1 MNTLEWSLA
10 RIAELEKELA
20 KVVKELAKVVKEL
33 EQIREENKDLKAIL
47 EERVSAPRII
57 FRKTIHKSDD
67 EKKKPGRPEGHEGT
81 SRPMPEKIDE
91 IKDTKLEHNLCPD
104 CGHRA
109 KHFGFRKRIIEDI
122 IPAKIKVTEVHV
134 HQYYCRHCNKIVE
147 APVTDAFPNCR
158 LGLNTYL
165 LITFLKK
172 NGRLTC
178 NRITETLKT
187 IYNLDISEGE
197 ITMMMERVAFE
208 FKDKYRDLIKEL
220 QASPYSYTD
229 ETSWPVNG
237 INHYL
242 WGFISKG
249 LTIYHIDKTRS
260 QKVAKRFLGEDYRGV
275 VISDFYSGY
284 TSLPG
289 PKQKCLVHLFREL
302 KETAEKK
309 IEGTDFKKFRK
320 EVEAII
326 HEAINL
332 AGEEEDTIERTRMK
346 YLFEERIQKIIERK
360 WEDKDACR
368 LVKRLKTHKNA
379 LFTFLVYPNIKYHN
393 NDAERGLRSNVVI
406 RKISYG
412 SKSEIGAQ
420 SHSIIMSVM
429 ETCNLRDQ
437 NFLEWS
443 HDYLEEKLG
452 KLA

>member
-1 MNTLEWSLA
+1 MDELEWALA

-20 KVVKELAKVVKEL
+20 KVVKELERF
-33 EQIREENKDLKAIL
+33 REENKNLKTIL
-47 EERVSAPRII
+47 EERVSAPRVS
-57 FRKTIHKSDD
+57 FKRTINRDSD
-67 EKKKPGRPEGHEGT
+67 EKKRPGRPEGHEGA

-91 IKDTKLEHNLCPD
+91 VKDAKLEQSLCPE
-104 CGHRA
+104 CGHKA
-109 KHFGFRKRIIEDI
+109 KQFGFRKRIIEDV
-122 IPAKIKVTEVHV
+122 IPAKVKVTEVHV

-197 ITMMMERVAFE
+197 ITMMLERVALE
-208 FKDKYRDLIKEL
+208 FKGKYIDLVKEL

-229 ETSWPVNG
+229 ETGWNIDG
-237 INHYL
+237 KNYCL
-242 WGFISKG
+242 WGFISKE
-249 LTIYHIDKTRS
+249 LAIYHIDKTRS
-260 QKVAKRFLGEDYRGV
+260 QKVAKRFLGENYRGV
-275 VISDFYSGY
+275 VISDFYCGY
-284 TSLPG
+284 TGLSS

-302 KETAEKK
+302 KETVEKK
-309 IEGTDFKKFRK
+309 VKKTDFRKFKK
-320 EVEAII
+320 ELEDII
-326 HEAINL
+326 HEAIDF
-332 AGEEEDTIERTRMK
+332 AGEEDDTVERARMK

-360 WEDKDACR
+360 WEDQDACR
-368 LVKRLKTHKNA
+368 LVKRLKSHKDA
-379 LFTFLVYPNIKYHN
+379 LFTFLIYPNIKYHN

-412 SKSEIGAQ
+412 SKSEIGAA
-420 SHSIIMSVM
+420 SHSILMSIM

-443 HDYLEEKLG
+443 HEYLEDKLG

>member
-1 MNTLEWSLA
+1 MTTLEEALS
-10 RIAELEKELA
+10 RITELESIITKLELIIAKFEKENARL
-20 KVVKELAKVVKEL
+20 V
-33 EQIREENKDLKAIL
+33 EENKNLKAIL
-47 EERVSAPRII
+47 EERVSAPRVS
-57 FRKTIHKSDD
+57 FKRTINRNSD
-67 EKKKPGRPEGHEGT
+67 EKKRPGRPEGHEGA

-91 IKDTKLEHNLCPD
+91 VKDVKLEQSFCPD

-109 KHFGFRKRIIEDI
+109 KGFGFRKRIIEDI
-122 IPAKIKVTEVHV
+122 VPAKINVTEVHI

-147 APVTDAFPNCR
+147 APVTDAFSNCR

-197 ITMMMERVAFE
+197 ITMMLERVALE

-229 ETSWPVNG
+229 ETGWNIDG
-237 INHYL
+237 KNCYL

-309 IEGTDFKKFRK
+309 IERTDFKKFRK

>member
-1 MNTLEWSLA
+1 MDELEWALA

-20 KVVKELAKVVKEL
+20 KVVKELER
-33 EQIREENKDLKAIL
+33 IREDNKNLKTIL
-47 EERVSAPRII
+47 EERVSAPRVS
-57 FRKTIHKSDD
+57 FKRTINRDSD
-67 EKKKPGRPEGHEGT
+67 EKKRPGRPEGHEGA

-91 IKDTKLEHNLCPD
+91 IKDVKLEQNLCPE

-109 KHFGFRKRIIEDI
+109 KEFGFRKRVIEDI
-122 IPAKIKVTEVHV
+122 VPAKINVTEIHI
-134 HQYYCRHCNKIVE
+134 HQYYCRHCDKIVE
-147 APVTDAFPNCR
+147 APVIDAFPNCR

-197 ITMMMERVAFE
+197 ITLMLERVALE
-208 FKDKYRDLIKEL
+208 FKDKYVDLIKEL

-229 ETSWPVNG
+229 ETGWNVDGKNY
-237 INHYL
+237 YL

-249 LTIYHIDKTRS
+249 LTIYYIDKTRS
-260 QKVAKRFLGEDYRGV
+260 QKVAKKILGEDFRGV
-275 VISDFYSGY
+275 IISDFYCGY
-284 TSLPG
+284 TGLSS

-309 IEGTDFKKFRK
+309 IERTDFKKFRK
-320 EVEAII
+320 EVEDIMY
-326 HEAINL
+326 EAINL

-346 YLFEERIQKIIERK
+346 YLFEERIQKIIEQK
-360 WEDKDACR
+360 WGDKDACR
-368 LVKRLKTHKNA
+368 LAKRLKTHKNS

-412 SKSEIGAQ
+412 SKSEIGAA
-420 SHSIIMSVM
+420 SHSILMSIM

-437 NFLEWS
+437 NFLDWS
-443 HDYLEEKLG
+443 HEYLEDKLG